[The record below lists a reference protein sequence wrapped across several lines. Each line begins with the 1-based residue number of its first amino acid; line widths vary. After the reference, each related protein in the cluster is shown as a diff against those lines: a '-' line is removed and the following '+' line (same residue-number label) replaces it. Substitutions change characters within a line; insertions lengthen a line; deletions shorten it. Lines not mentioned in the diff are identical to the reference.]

1 MTFNLYGLWVARVA
15 KVLALLFFFLPWVV
29 VSCNGDPLVQA
40 SGYQLAT
47 GQIDLPSVA
56 VAPEGLG
63 KAWWAMA
70 AIIAILAGLGLG
82 FVLKG
87 INAGR
92 VMAATSVVALVLVC
106 GGLTQMVGS
115 MRAEV
120 AQKLEQ
126 KSQGDN
132 LERQL
137 ARALGQ
143 SMRVE
148 VDVQSG
154 YWLTVLVLLS
164 AIGSAGWVGRPQRLQ
179 RASRRTGDEGATV

>member
-1 MTFNLYGLWVARVA
+1 MTFKLDGLWVARVA
-15 KVLALLFFFLPWVV
+15 KILALLFFFLPWVV

-40 SGYQLAT
+40 SGFQLAS

-56 VAPEGLG
+56 VAPDGMG

-70 AIIAILAGLGLG
+70 AIIVILVGLAVG

-87 INAGR
+87 ANAAR
-92 VMAATSVVALVLVC
+92 AMAVTSLVALVLVC

-115 MRAEV
+115 MRSEV
-120 AQKLEQ
+120 AHKLEE
-126 KSQGDN
+126 KADSDD
-132 LERQL
+132 LEAQL

-143 SMRVE
+143 AMRIE

-154 YWLTVLVLLS
+154 YWLTVLSLLS
-164 AIGSAGWVGRPQRLQ
+164 GAGAGLWVGRPV
-179 RASRRTGDEGATV
+179 RRKPTEGEAV

>member
-1 MTFNLYGLWVARVA
+1 MTFKLDGLWVARVA
-15 KVLALLFFFLPWVV
+15 KILALLFFFLPWVV

-56 VAPEGLG
+56 VAPDGLG

-70 AIIAILAGLGLG
+70 AIVVVLVGLGAG

-87 INAGR
+87 AHAAR
-92 VMAATSVVALVLVC
+92 AMAVSSLVALMLVF
-106 GGLTQMVGS
+106 GGLTQMVSS
-115 MRAEV
+115 MRSEV
-120 AQKLEQ
+120 AHKVEQ
-126 KSQGDN
+126 KSNGDD
-132 LERQL
+132 LEAQL
-137 ARALGQ
+137 ARALGK

-154 YWLTVLVLLS
+154 YWLTVLALLG
-164 AIGSAGWVGRPQRLQ
+164 ATGMCLWIGRPQR
-179 RASRRTGDEGATV
+179 RKTTDGGAV